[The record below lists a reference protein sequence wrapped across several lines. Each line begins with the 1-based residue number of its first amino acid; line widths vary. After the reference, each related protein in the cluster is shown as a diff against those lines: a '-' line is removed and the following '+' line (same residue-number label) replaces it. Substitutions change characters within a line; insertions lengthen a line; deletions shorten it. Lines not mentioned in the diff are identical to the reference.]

1 MCWWIP
7 RMWGFMSLM
16 TVYHCTVRTVGP
28 SLLRRYYDTT
38 TTLLR
43 HYYDI
48 TTTTLNFVFRV
59 LCIARKDFMVL
70 QRFNAKIAISR
81 MTAQDVVSCR
91 VEKKQYLGLVPT
103 TGHTCLGIL
112 WDLYCVYW
120 CIYRSLLLF
129 DMIRIDQMQTNLSK
143 CKGFYPSFTFLFNL
157 NIPLESKGREGIQ

>member
-1 MCWWIP
+1 
-7 RMWGFMSLM
+7 MSLM

-28 SLLRRYYDTT
+28 SLLRRYSDAT

-91 VEKKQYLGLVPT
+91 VVS
-103 TGHTCLGIL
+103 C
-112 WDLYCVYW
+112 
-120 CIYRSLLLF
+120 
-129 DMIRIDQMQTNLSK
+129 
-143 CKGFYPSFTFLFNL
+143 
-157 NIPLESKGREGIQ
+157 